1 MSKFSPEIQF
11 TSTNSDTEKITLPSM
26 IYTQSRWDKKMFFYT
41 HLGIQYSIVLAVQL
55 YERKKEVDMTHRST
69 LFAIHAANM
78 KNR

>member
-1 MSKFSPEIQF
+1 
-11 TSTNSDTEKITLPSM
+11 M
-26 IYTQSRWDKKMFFYT
+26 IYTQSRWDKKMIFYT
-41 HLGIQYSIVLAVQL
+41 HLDIQYSIVLAVQL